1 MFLLACLLVSST
13 GLMKQLANKQV
24 EVTSLLMSAVSQK
37 LKSEDVI
44 YTASGMSLL
53 SHAKPKDYPWLN

>member
-1 MFLLACLLVSST
+1 
-13 GLMKQLANKQV
+13 MKQLANKQV

-37 LKSEDVI
+37 LKREDVL